1 MDTFNKA
8 IALVGAV
15 VSLIYGVTG
24 TVEFFRNEVNKS
36 SEQRDV

>member
-8 IALVGAV
+8 LGLAGAI

-24 TVEFFRNEVNKS
+24 TVELSK
-36 SEQRDV
+36 

>member
-8 IALVGAV
+8 LGLIGAV

-24 TVEFFRNEVNKS
+24 TVEFFRNEVNKG

>member
-1 MDTFNKA
+1 MDTINKA
-8 IALVGAV
+8 LGLIGAV

-24 TVEFFRNEVNKS
+24 TVEFFRNETNKS

>member
-8 IALVGAV
+8 LGLAGAI

-24 TVEFFRNEVNKS
+24 TVEFFRNEVIKS
-36 SEQRDV
+36 SEHRND